1 MKNIALIPARGGS
14 KGIPGKNIK
23 LINGKPLI
31 AWSIEQ
37 ALSADCI
44 DSVYVSTDC
53 QKIKSVA
60 EEYGAK
66 VPFMRPE
73 AISGD
78 TSSTETA
85 VMHFIEW
92 AEQNSVEICNL
103 FLMQATSPF
112 RYEGQLDKAMKQ
124 FVSESAD
131 SMLSVTKTHR
141 FIWRNLHQPYASY
154 DVFNR
159 PRRQDIKSDDEI
171 YFENG
176 SFYISTLETYKKYK
190 NRLGGKISMFEM
202 TPEESFEID
211 DLLDFSLTEFVMKKY
226 GIDA

>member
-1 MKNIALIPARGGS
+1 MNVCLIPARGGS

-23 LINGKPLI
+23 EINGKPLI

-37 ALSADCI
+37 ALAADGI
-44 DSVYVSTDC
+44 DDVYVSTDC
-53 QKIKSVA
+53 EQIKFVA
-60 EEYGAK
+60 KAYGAK

-73 AISGD
+73 DISGD
-78 TSSTETA
+78 TATTESA

-92 AEQNSVEICNL
+92 AEQNAIEISNL
-103 FLMQATSPF
+103 ILMQATSPF
-112 RYEGQLDKAMKQ
+112 RYEGQLDKAIKQ

-131 SMLSVTKTHR
+131 SMVTVTKTHR
-141 FIWRNLHQPYASY
+141 FIWKNTLQPQASY

-159 PRRQDIKSDDEI
+159 PRRQDIKADDEI

-190 NRLGGKISMFEM
+190 NRLGGKVSIFEM

-211 DLLDFSLTEFVMKKY
+211 DLLDFSLIEFMMKKY
-226 GIDA
+226 GANS